1 MEYVE
6 KILIRKIFNSAGL
19 RDNRYFE
26 ETNNLLHRR
35 LLLHFK
41 NELEG
46 VERALTPNYEDLLV
60 KLT

>member
-19 RDNRYFE
+19 PDYRYFE
-26 ETNNLLHRR
+26 ETYYLLHRR
-35 LLLHFK
+35 LLLHFT

-46 VERALTPNYEDLLV
+46 VERVSTLSYEDLLV
-60 KLT
+60 